1 MPTTGKKKTL
11 LAIIN
16 PISGTSNKEY
26 VPEILNKLIDKNK
39 FALSIRFTQHQGH
52 ATTLTKKAISDG
64 FYGVIAIGGD
74 GTINEVASALC
85 GSNTAL
91 GIIPF
96 GSGNGL
102 ARHLGIPVNLDKAI
116 KILNADNVED
126 MDYCTVN
133 DHPFFCTCGVGFD
146 AHVSEKF
153 AQSHKRG
160 PLTYVQNTLIEYLKY
175 RPQKYVI
182 EMKDEIVTEEAFLIA
197 CGNASQYG
205 NNAFITPRASMHDG
219 LIDVTVIHPF
229 TPLDTALLS
238 VLLFTRHIDQDL
250 NINTYRTSEL
260 TIKRDK
266 PGVMHIDGDPVMM
279 DAELNIKCHKGG
291 IKMLLPFTDNV
302 EKSLFSSIEDY
313 FWDFVNTVRDELK
326 I

>member
-1 MPTTGKKKTL
+1 MPTTEKKTL

-16 PISGTSNKEY
+16 PISGTAKKEY
-26 VPEILNKLIDKNK
+26 VPETLNRLIDKDK
-39 FALSIRFTQHQGH
+39 FDLTIRFTQRQGH
-52 ATTLTKKAISDG
+52 ATELTKEAIREG
-64 FYGVIAIGGD
+64 FYGVVAVGGD

-85 GSNTAL
+85 DSNTAL
-91 GIIPF
+91 GIIPC

-102 ARHLGIPVNLDKAI
+102 ARHLGVPVNIEKAI
-116 KILNADNVED
+116 QILNVDNVESL
-126 MDYCTVN
+126 DYCTVN
-133 DHPFFCTCGVGFD
+133 NIPFFCTCGVGFD

-175 RPQKYVI
+175 RPQKYHI
-182 EMKDEIVTEEAFLIA
+182 EIGDEVLTEEAFLIA

-229 TPLDTALLS
+229 TPLDTAIMSL
-238 VLLFTRHIDQDL
+238 LLFTRHIDQDI

-260 TIKRDK
+260 IIRRDK

-279 DAELNIKCHKGG
+279 DADLHVKCHKGG
-291 IKMLLPFTDNV
+291 IKMLLPVTDSM
-302 EKSLFSSIEDY
+302 EKSFLSSLEGY
-313 FWDFVNTVRDELK
+313 FWEFVNTVRGELK